1 MVINLV
7 KLELKLKGIYF
18 AILYPWSEGLCPL
31 CILLCNLGLEFDPL
45 VKEAKKSSIIRS
57 P

>member
-31 CILLCNLGLEFDPL
+31 CILFCNLKLEFDPL
-45 VKEAKKSSIIRS
+45 SSGLAS
-57 P
+57 